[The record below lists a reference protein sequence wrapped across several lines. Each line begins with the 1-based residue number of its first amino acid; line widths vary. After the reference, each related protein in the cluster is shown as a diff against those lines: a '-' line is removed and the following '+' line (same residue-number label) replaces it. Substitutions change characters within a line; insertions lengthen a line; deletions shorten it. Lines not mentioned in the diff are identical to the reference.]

1 MESPEIGPGQ
11 VQLLAIGQ
19 FPESMRGGQLGAS
32 QQLIKPGRAG
42 RIQAQRGADQHVVIC
57 RMQPQRNTVF
67 VGQLGGIRH
76 VIDMTVGTDDLG
88 QLETGNIERRL
99 DLIACSDTGI
109 DDNRGLTSGAGAIAS
124 AQQIAVGLPGTDHEM
139 LDEHKT

>member
-1 MESPEIGPGQ
+1 M
-11 VQLLAIGQ
+11 
-19 FPESMRGGQLGAS
+19 
-32 QQLIKPGRAG
+32 
-42 RIQAQRGADQHVVIC
+42 
-57 RMQPQRNTVF
+57 F

-109 DDNRGLTSGAGAIAS
+109 DDNRRLTSGAGAIAS